1 MSEGHHV
8 LVVQAE
14 IRKGQKPSVTVGSS
28 LEVTRGGCGAA
39 RSRFIFNF
47 LPPPTDKLG
56 CWWWSQGRGC
66 RSHLGP
72 DGEVRETRCWF
83 FVCLVCAGFG
93 RRCGVGLASFCTHS
107 QVRLSL

>member
-1 MSEGHHV
+1 MRWERCWEEWRVSEGHHV

-47 LPPPTDKLG
+47 
-56 CWWWSQGRGC
+56 SAS
-66 RSHLGP
+66 SHRQTGLLVVEPGKRLQ
-72 DGEVRETRCWF
+72 VTFRARC
-83 FVCLVCAGFG
+83 
-93 RRCGVGLASFCTHS
+93 
-107 QVRLSL
+107 